1 MYTEIYPNFIKGQ
14 NEMERTNRMDGRT
27 GEEKK
32 RIKSEKKVSGKKFIP
47 IKIEHGP
54 L

>member
-1 MYTEIYPNFIKGQ
+1 MRWSEQIGWT
-14 NEMERTNRMDGRT
+14 DGRT
-27 GEEKK
+27 GGVEKNAYEAEKMQREAKKK
-32 RIKSEKKVSGKKFIP
+32 RIGKKFIP